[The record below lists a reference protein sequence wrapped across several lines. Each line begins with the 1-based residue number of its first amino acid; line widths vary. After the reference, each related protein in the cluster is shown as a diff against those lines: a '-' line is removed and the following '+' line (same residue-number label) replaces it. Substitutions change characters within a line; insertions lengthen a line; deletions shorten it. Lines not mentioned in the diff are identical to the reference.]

1 MCMRH
6 PGNANNQAVPQL
18 LSAFCHP
25 PPTHPPTQHATA
37 AAAARQDYK
46 GQTQAAAPVH
56 NTSPP
61 AHPPTH
67 PATAAAAARQDY
79 KGQTQAATLTEEGK
93 ITAMVAGKELTFESP
108 SSFSIYIKRLVNP
121 TRKADDGWKTVRY
134 GGK

>member
-25 PPTHPPTQHATA
+25 PPTHPPTQH
-37 AAAARQDYK
+37 
-46 GQTQAAAPVH
+46 
-56 NTSPP
+56 
-61 AHPPTH
+61 
-67 PATAAAAARQDY
+67 ATAAAAARQDY